1 MVNCVLCG
9 SQTDSSRTVFP
20 VCPECSAESNQD
32 PPNVLNIELREPRSQ
47 NYLNETREQNFLTD
61 SPEQK
66 SQSLKGLGRDLD
78 HLPSFLKS
86 LRGSRTKFDFAISLL
101 LWFID
106 RSGGGSARNS
116 SSTMDTRTNEVAD
129 EKTHKDNGAGAV
141 IGGILIIIGGVWSIA
156 QGDSEPGAGIM
167 IIIGIP
173 IIAFGIAMSLFG
185 ILRFLMTQSKK

>member
-1 MVNCVLCG
+1 
-9 SQTDSSRTVFP
+9 
-20 VCPECSAESNQD
+20 
-32 PPNVLNIELREPRSQ
+32 
-47 NYLNETREQNFLTD
+47 
-61 SPEQK
+61 
-66 SQSLKGLGRDLD
+66 
-78 HLPSFLKS
+78 
-86 LRGSRTKFDFAISLL
+86 
-101 LWFID
+101 
-106 RSGGGSARNS
+106 
-116 SSTMDTRTNEVAD
+116 MDTRTNEVAD